1 MVNVF
6 LSFAQ
11 TTLSGHI
18 HLGGILGF
26 ILVLMSCAKSA
37 PPASHVS
44 SEGIRFP
51 FDMADPWRP
60 LNDGVMGGLSEGE
73 VEVRDSSITWHGQ
86 TRLENNGGFASLRS
100 TWSTRDLSDLDRI
113 VVKCRGTGGPFKL
126 TMETSERWWMP
137 YAYASFEP
145 TAEWQEVVIPASD
158 LKWSQAQMGDLTSVR
173 PSRDLGEV
181 LRLGL
186 MKYDGTAQAF
196 DLEVASIAFLP
207 R

>member
-1 MVNVF
+1 MNVF

-44 SEGIRFP
+44 SEGIRFS

-100 TWSTRDLSDLDRI
+100 TWSARDLSDLDRI
-113 VVKCRGTGGPFKL
+113 VVTCRGTGGPFKL
-126 TMETSERWWMP
+126 TMETSGRWWMP
-137 YAYASFEP
+137 YAYASFAP
-145 TAEWQEVVIPASD
+145 TAEWHEVVIPASD

-173 PSRDLGEV
+173 PSRDLNEV

-196 DLEVASIAFLP
+196 DLEVASIAFLT